1 MEIDPVLAG
10 LAAGVTY
17 NKFMRQLRLFTTAGW
32 PHRLA
37 FTLFRWGY
45 VHRSVPITS
54 WRVSGDGDLIF
65 DLDVSCSEECRFET
79 ALVINLIVVFE
90 W

>member
-37 FTLFRWGY
+37 FTLFRCGY
-45 VHRSVPITS
+45 TGQFRL
-54 WRVSGDGDLIF
+54 GAGDLMF
-65 DLDVSCSEECRFET
+65 DLGVSCSEECRSKT
-79 ALVINLIVVFE
+79 ALVVRSANLIFVFE
-90 W
+90 WQ